1 MKVVLTENPKIIMSN
16 PDSRHSYFAWPSIAR
31 LQNGKLAVVA
41 SGFRLKHVCPFGK
54 TVISYSEDEG
64 RTYTLPAPV
73 IDTPLDDRDGGILAF
88 GEKSVMVTS
97 FNNSV
102 RFQREFQKN
111 RTTKDINQAY
121 MLSYLDTVDPEEEQ
135 KYWGS
140 TFRISH
146 DLGVTFGEILKSP
159 ITSPHGPIQL
169 RDGSILWVGR
179 IFAEKGLDLALDRI
193 FSYRVNPDGS
203 MEKLGEIE
211 DIFYEGKKLL
221 SCEPYA
227 FELAD
232 EVLRQGVQ
240 SISELILRPGDI
252 NLDFADVL
260 TIMKDAGFAH
270 MGMGHAEG
278 KDRAEEAAKA
288 AVESPLLETSIQ
300 GAHGVL
306 IYIVA
311 PEDFDFEEMERATSA
326 ISEQMHAD
334 ANIIWGYSL
343 DADMGD
349 AVSVTVIATGLTAD
363 YKAAP
368 SRSTTTQVPNQT
380 TFEVSAWP
388 EEDDDLAEITRIFE
402 RRNETPNI

>member
-1 MKVVLTENPKIIMSN
+1 MKVVLTGKPKIIMSN

-64 RTYTLPAPV
+64 ETYTLPTPV

-97 FNNSV
+97 FNNSI
-102 RFQREFQKN
+102 RFQREYQS
-111 RTTKDINQAY
+111 TKAIDDINQKY
-121 MLSYLDTVDPEEEQ
+121 MLSYLDTVDAEEEQ

-232 EVLRQGVQ
+232 GSILCQIRAQRPSGSTDSKIFTTYQ
-240 SISELILRPGDI
+240 SISKDGGRTWSKPEQLLEDNGGAPTHIIRHSSGILIAVYGRRQRPFGIKAMFSADEGKTWSVDHDLYVDEVSSDLGYPATVELSDGSL
-252 NLDFADVL
+252 L
-260 TIMKDAGFAH
+260 TIFYAH
-270 MGMGHAEG
+270 PAEG
-278 KDRAEEAAKA
+278 QP
-288 AVESPLLETSIQ
+288 AVIIQ
-300 GAHGVL
+300 
-306 IYIVA
+306 
-311 PEDFDFEEMERATSA
+311 
-326 ISEQMHAD
+326 QK
-334 ANIIWGYSL
+334 W
-343 DADMGD
+343 
-349 AVSVTVIATGLTAD
+349 
-363 YKAAP
+363 
-368 SRSTTTQVPNQT
+368 
-380 TFEVSAWP
+380 
-388 EEDDDLAEITRIFE
+388 RIE
-402 RRNETPNI
+402 L

>member
-1 MKVVLTENPKIIMSN
+1 MKVTLTEKPKIIMSN

-64 RTYTLPAPV
+64 ETYTLPTPV

-111 RTTKDINQAY
+111 RTTKDIKQAY

-193 FSYRVNPDGS
+193 FSYRVNLDGS

-227 FELAD
+227 FELQDGSILCHIRAQRPSGSTD
-232 EVLRQGVQ
+232 PKIFTTYQ
-240 SISELILRPGDI
+240 SISKDGGRTWSKPEQLLEDNGGAPSHIIRHSSGILVAVYGRRQRPFGIKAMFSADEGKTWSVDHDLYVDEVSSDLGYPATVELSDGSL
-252 NLDFADVL
+252 L
-260 TIMKDAGFAH
+260 TIFYAH
-270 MGMGHAEG
+270 PAEG
-278 KDRAEEAAKA
+278 QP
-288 AVESPLLETSIQ
+288 AVIMQ
-300 GAHGVL
+300 QKWR
-306 IYIVA
+306 I
-311 PEDFDFEEMERATSA
+311 
-326 ISEQMHAD
+326 
-334 ANIIWGYSL
+334 
-343 DADMGD
+343 
-349 AVSVTVIATGLTAD
+349 
-363 YKAAP
+363 
-368 SRSTTTQVPNQT
+368 
-380 TFEVSAWP
+380 
-388 EEDDDLAEITRIFE
+388 DL
-402 RRNETPNI
+402 